1 VRPRPAAGPGAA
13 LTVPRTASGC
23 HNRPVNV
30 LTPVAI
36 WLGGISWLPR
46 FLPQITAVDRFIQ
59 RVTKGQWS
67 LLRIAGLP
75 SMMLTVLGRKSGVA
89 RSTPV
94 LCVPYREG
102 LLVAGS
108 NFGGKKAPVWVLNVR
123 AADRVTVTVDG
134 RTFEAAP
141 RELGGEERADAW
153 ERMLETWPNYARYAE
168 RTDRVIPVF
177 LLTPAA

>member
-1 VRPRPAAGPGAA
+1 MA
-13 LTVPRTASGC
+13 
-23 HNRPVNV
+23 NR

-36 WLGGISWLPR
+36 WLGGLPWLPR
-46 FLPQITAVDRFIQ
+46 FLRQITAIDKFVQ

-94 LCVPYREG
+94 LCVPYRDG
-102 LLVAGS
+102 HLVAGS
-108 NFGGKKAPVWVLNVR
+108 NFGGAKPPVWVLNVR

-134 RTFEAAP
+134 RTHDAVPQELTGADRAA
-141 RELGGEERADAW
+141 AW
-153 ERMLETWPNYARYAE
+153 DHMVRTWPNYAKYAA
-168 RTDRVIPVF
+168 RTDRTIPVF
-177 LLTPAA
+177 LLTRAA